1 MKKIKRLFSIILSI
15 AMIISS
21 LSGCGN
27 NNTGSKE
34 SAAVPDVSVSVVDDI
49 EQKYED
55 LSDVAD
61 GTDSNIYT
69 MVYNAVDYDLK
80 ERGYTTL
87 ESVAFSSD
95 EAYSASGI
103 GYYIPEFDLF
113 DNQEYEALG
122 FVTIIGN
129 DDEYQTVPETCEY
142 IAVEP
147 IEGCFN
153 EEASYNLLAYTCESI
168 GYNHF
173 VYQNQYV
180 IYYQLDSTTV
190 RYETYENHRDNYD
203 LTLGSLYDFDNDT
216 YIYDAGLF
224 DGYETHSAEELFS
237 EEDYA
242 ELQKELQLISEAQE
256 KNGYYVEEINIVYI
270 SPESIQAYLESE
282 EEDTF
287 FGFSV
292 AELESSLGAGT
303 ALVYTEEGFETAEYF
318 EANSEDY
325 NWKSFLTKV
334 GIGAGII
341 LVGAVLTP
349 ITGGASFGCALVT
362 ITKVSVGMALT
373 QGLGTLA
380 IETATG
386 MMNGQSFEEAL
397 KNASHEGLDAFANGF
412 MIGAVVG
419 SVGVVSGVIKPVAC
433 FAAGTMIAV
442 PGTTS
447 DAVVYKDIK
456 DIKAGDLVFAYDEIG
471 DRTEINTVTGV
482 FERETTMVVEV
493 TINGEVIVTTEEH
506 PFYTDRGWVSASM
519 LQAGDSLQQLDGTFV
534 VVEQVV
540 NRSLE
545 KAIVVYNFEVA
556 DNHTYYVGD
565 ESVLVHNKCDSVI
578 KNARRKGVEKAW
590 AKEVKAV
597 KEGNSKYN
605 WTRKEIKELLSR
617 GKVQGYDGC
626 HIVDVQAN
634 PNLAANPENIIFLK
648 RSVHVNVVHGG
659 NTNNLSH
666 WSEIIK
672 IMPQFE
678 EQILAIGGLL

>member
-1 MKKIKRLFSIILSI
+1 MKKSKRILSI
-15 AMIISS
+15 VLSITMLISS
-21 LSGCGN
+21 LAGCGSSN
-27 NNTGSKE
+27 NENK
-34 SAAVPDVSVSVVDDI
+34 AASSIPDVSVSVVDDT

-55 LSDVAD
+55 LSDVANS
-61 GTDSNIYT
+61 TDSDIYS

-95 EAYSASGI
+95 ETYSASGI
-103 GYYIPEFDLF
+103 GYYIPDFDLF
-113 DNQEYEALG
+113 DTPEYEALG

-129 DDEYQTVPETCEY
+129 ADEYQAVPETCEY

-147 IEGCFN
+147 VEGYIN
-153 EEASYNLLAYTCESI
+153 EDASYNLLAYTCESI

-242 ELQKELQLISEAQE
+242 ELQKELQAISEAQE

-270 SPESIQAYLESE
+270 SPESVQAYLESE

-287 FGFSV
+287 FGYSV
-292 AELESSLGAGT
+292 AELETSLGAGT
-303 ALVYTEEGFETAEYF
+303 ALIYTEEGFETAEYY
-318 EANSEDY
+318 ESNSEDY

-362 ITKVSVGMALT
+362 ITKVSVGMALAE
-373 QGLGTLA
+373 GLGTLA

-386 MMNGQSFEEAL
+386 MMNGESFEDAL

-442 PGTTS
+442 PGTFPNTI
-447 DAVVYKDIK
+447 VYKDIK
-456 DIKAGDLVFAYDEIG
+456 DIKTGDFVYAYDEISG
-471 DRTEINTVTGV
+471 KTEINTVTKV
-482 FERETTMVVEV
+482 FEREAIVVVEV

-506 PFYTDRGWVSASM
+506 PFYTDSGWVSASM
-519 LQAGDSLQQLDGTFV
+519 LQAGDWLKQLDGTYV
-534 VVEQVV
+534 AVEQV
-540 NRSLE
+540 E
-545 KAIVVYNFEVA
+545 KCALAEGVVVYNFEVA

-565 ESVLVHNKCDSVI
+565 ESVLVHNKCDSAI
-578 KNARRKGVEKAW
+578 KNARRQGVEKAW
-590 AKEVKAV
+590 AKEVNAV

-617 GKVQGYDGC
+617 GKIKGYDGC

-648 RSVHVNVVHGG
+648 HDVHINVVHGG
-659 NTNNLSH
+659 NTNNLSN

-678 EQILAIGGLL
+678 PQIRAIGGLL

>member
-1 MKKIKRLFSIILSI
+1 MKKIRRIFSIFLCITVL
-15 AMIISS
+15 ISS
-21 LSGCGN
+21 LSGCSNSN
-27 NNTGSKE
+27 NRDVE
-34 SAAVPDVSVSVVDDI
+34 SSDTPNVSISVVDDT

-55 LSDVAD
+55 LSELAD
-61 GTDSNIYT
+61 EADSSIYN

-80 ERGYTTL
+80 DRGYTTL

-95 EAYSASGI
+95 ETYSASGI

-113 DNQEYEALG
+113 ENPEYESLG
-122 FVTIIGN
+122 FVTIIGT

-147 IEGCFN
+147 VEGYFN
-153 EEASYNLLAYTCESI
+153 EEASYNLLAYTCESL

-203 LTLGSLYDFDNDT
+203 LSLGSLYDFDNDA

-237 EEDYA
+237 EEDY
-242 ELQKELQLISEAQE
+242 EKLQKELQLISEAQE

-270 SPESIQAYLESE
+270 SPESVQAYLESE

-287 FGFSV
+287 FGYSV
-292 AELESSLGAGT
+292 AELESSLEAGT

-341 LVGAVLTP
+341 LVGAILTP

-380 IETATG
+380 VETATG
-386 MMNGQSFEEAL
+386 MMNGESFEDAL

-442 PGTTS
+442 PGTSPNTI
-447 DAVVYKDIK
+447 VYKDIK
-456 DIKAGDLVFAYDEIG
+456 DIKPGDFVYAYDEISG
-471 DRTEINTVTGV
+471 KTEINTVTEV
-482 FERETTMVVEV
+482 FERETSVVVEV

-506 PFYTDRGWVSASM
+506 PFYTNSGWVPASM
-519 LQAGDSLQQLDGTFV
+519 LQAGDWLKQLDDTYV
-534 VVEQVV
+534 AVEQVE
-540 NRSLE
+540 NRTLPE
-545 KAIVVYNFEVA
+545 GIVVYNFEVA

-565 ESVLVHNKCDSVI
+565 ESVLVHNKCDSAI
-578 KNARRKGVEKAW
+578 KNARRRGVEKAW
-590 AKEVKAV
+590 AKEVNAV

-678 EQILAIGGLL
+678 PQIRAIGGLL